1 MKNNLL
7 LLLFIA
13 FFLGMASCNNDD
25 KDNIQN
31 TENHSVPE
39 LEFPQGKILV
49 KIGAENKVTFNITQG
64 GGEYNAFSLN
74 ENVAVVEIN
83 DDQIIVA
90 GVASGITS
98 IIVSDKNGY
107 YRKKEVQVYKTDV
120 LELEKTEVALET
132 RPSHPVTEY
141 INVTIGNGGYNVIS
155 DNDKV
160 QVSVTDNGVI
170 SVTGA
175 VESISDEITATVTVT
190 DVIGLST
197 TFSVLITGTTNPYTE
212 AEMEAI
218 YADKSRR
225 YYLDDAN
232 QINPDWSV
240 NFQNKIEGGK
250 VTYGWTYYSY
260 KFLLTFDGDKNKG
273 KKENAKLSCNNYVSP
288 NFIKYEIDIIL
299 EIAQND
305 GTNIWGTFSFIKDG
319 KSHRGYFCD
328 TVNP

>member
-1 MKNNLL
+1 MT
-7 LLLFIA
+7 
-13 FFLGMASCNNDD
+13 SCDNDD
-25 KDNIQN
+25 KDNIQS
-31 TENHSVPE
+31 TENPSVPE
-39 LEFPQGKILV
+39 LEFLQGKTLV
-49 KIGAENKVTFNITQG
+49 KIGTENKVTFDITQG

-74 ENVAVVEIN
+74 ENVAIAEIDN
-83 DDQIIVA
+83 NQIIVE
-90 GVASGITS
+90 GVASGTTS

-120 LELEKTEVALET
+120 LELEKTEVTFET
-132 RPSHPVTEY
+132 HPNRPVTEY
-141 INVTIGNGGYNVIS
+141 VNITIGNGGYNVMS

-160 QVSVTDNGVI
+160 QVSVTDDGVI
-170 SVTGA
+170 SITGA
-175 VESISDEITATVTVT
+175 VESISDEIKATVTLT

-197 TFSVLITGTTNPYTE
+197 TFSVSITGTTNPYTE

-232 QINPDWSV
+232 QINPDWPV

-273 KKENAKLSCNNYVSP
+273 KKENAKLSCYNYVYP
-288 NFIKYEIDIIL
+288 GFVIYETDITL
-299 EIAQND
+299 EIVRND
-305 GTNIWGTFSFIKDG
+305 GTNIWGTFSLIKDEI
-319 KSHRGYFCD
+319 SHRGYFCD
-328 TVNP
+328 IVNP